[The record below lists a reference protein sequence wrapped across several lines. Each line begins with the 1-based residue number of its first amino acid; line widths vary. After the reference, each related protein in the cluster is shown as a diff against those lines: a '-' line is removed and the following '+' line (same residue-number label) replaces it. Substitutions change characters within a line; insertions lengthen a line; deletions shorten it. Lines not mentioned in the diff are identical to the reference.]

1 MTNGLDRE
9 IVRVM
14 IIEWTGIED
23 GLRRIHIIFV
33 FIYSLYSSKEQY
45 MDWMEYSI
53 QMFPE

>member
-14 IIEWTGIED
+14 IIKWTGIED

-33 FIYSLYSSKEQY
+33 FIYSLYSSREQY